1 MSAYRHILLGLDL
14 SVESHQVVDRAAALR
29 DAFGSELSVIHV
41 IEPLSF
47 AYGGDIP
54 MDFSGIQEE
63 IHKQARAHM
72 TQLCDPLNIPEKN
85 RHLVV
90 GRPET
95 EIHHV
100 AEEIGA
106 DLVVV
111 GSHGRHG
118 LSLLMGSTANGVLHG
133 LGQPWQ
139 VLDAERAVRDPVLA
153 RGDERRGQRAD
164 GVARERRPELLRPAQ
179 HRFGQ
184 LLVHRVGVRLV
195 GEDGDRPPFLGGDDG
210 LVVPVGALDQADVDV
225 SSSPRRPTEQAIEV
239 ALGVAQ
245 VRLDDGARVLVVAE
259 LLLVEQ
265 RREHLVGQVAV
276 TRLLEV
282 EREGRPVGHRLSLI
296 HISEPTRPY

>member
-1 MSAYRHILLGLDL
+1 MSQYQKILVAVDL
-14 SVESHQVVDRAAALR
+14 SEDSTAVVQRGRAIADPNGA
-29 DAFGSELSVIHV
+29 ELHLIHV

-72 TQLCDPLNIPEKN
+72 TQLCDPLHIPEKN

-106 DLVVV
+106 DLVIV

-133 LGQPWQ
+133 ARCD
-139 VLDAERAVRDPVLA
+139 VLAVRVKS
-153 RGDERRGQRAD
+153 RA
-164 GVARERRPELLRPAQ
+164 
-179 HRFGQ
+179 
-184 LLVHRVGVRLV
+184 
-195 GEDGDRPPFLGGDDG
+195 
-210 LVVPVGALDQADVDV
+210 
-225 SSSPRRPTEQAIEV
+225 T
-239 ALGVAQ
+239 
-245 VRLDDGARVLVVAE
+245 
-259 LLLVEQ
+259 
-265 RREHLVGQVAV
+265 
-276 TRLLEV
+276 
-282 EREGRPVGHRLSLI
+282 
-296 HISEPTRPY
+296 